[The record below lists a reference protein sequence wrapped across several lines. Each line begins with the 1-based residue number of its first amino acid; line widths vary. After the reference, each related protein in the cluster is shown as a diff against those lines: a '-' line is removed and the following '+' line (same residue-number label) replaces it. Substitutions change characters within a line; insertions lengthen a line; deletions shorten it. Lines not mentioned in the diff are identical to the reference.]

1 MQISAYDLAFD
12 VPADVRD
19 RFTRAGIRIETREVA
34 RLVARDDRL
43 AAVALAGGEERPC
56 DVLFA
61 HPPQRQVDLVR
72 ALGLS
77 LDDSGFVRVQVPTFE
92 TSVAGIYAAG
102 DLMTRMQA
110 AILAAA
116 YGTQAATVLNHELT
130 AEQVTVG
137 NEHGH
142 AGSDS

>member
-1 MQISAYDLAFD
+1 MEPRLEL
-12 VPADVRD
+12 D
-19 RFTRAGIRIETREVA
+19 RLRRRIAQRGLDGVEQGGLGVVA
-34 RLVARDDRL
+34 RPQHA
-43 AAVALAGGEERPC
+43 
-56 DVLFA
+56 
-61 HPPQRQVDLVR
+61 QRQVDLVR